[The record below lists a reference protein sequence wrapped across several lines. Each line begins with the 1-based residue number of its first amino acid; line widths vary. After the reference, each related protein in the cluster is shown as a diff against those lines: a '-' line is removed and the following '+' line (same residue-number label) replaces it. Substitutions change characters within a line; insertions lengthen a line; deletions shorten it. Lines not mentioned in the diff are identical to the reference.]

1 MYASR
6 VMEVDQAKFKHAA
19 GVHHYRWHGTRM
31 SSLSWATSGTP
42 ISQENRE
49 LLEYGVLDMNQNLVC
64 HSENII
70 PTLKGIAFNEDSQ
83 SQPTCQRDGL

>member
-1 MYASR
+1 
-6 VMEVDQAKFKHAA
+6 MEVKQAKFLHAA

-31 SSLSWATSGTP
+31 SCLSLAPSGTP

-70 PTLKGIAFNEDSQ
+70 PMLKGIAFNEDSE
-83 SQPTCQRDGL
+83 SQTTCQRDGL